1 MKFLRRFLGILVM
14 IAGILGLIL
23 SIAGLVG
30 VWVSKPAVV
39 DYTISTLD
47 TLNNAVMTSQTTMA
61 VTRDALGSARESVDA
76 LSVMLASTAGS
87 VEASMPVFQ
96 KVNTLMSE
104 NLPGTL
110 ESAAGS
116 LDSAQQA
123 AVVLDSSIRS
133 LESFQRAMSG
143 VPLVSAFVETP
154 TQAYN
159 PEKPLAVALGEAA
172 DELKTLPPILVSMSE
187 DLDRA
192 DDNLETVRGSLDT
205 MSISVQGISQNL
217 GEYDAML
224 AQSEVSLGNLA
235 PTLAGIQANL
245 PGILNGAALAL
256 TLFFLW
262 LLAIQ
267 VVVLSQGWELFQGTA
282 GRMEGGPTGEPASL
296 SAG

>member
-30 VWVSKPAVV
+30 LWMAKPAVV
-39 DYTISTLD
+39 SYTTSTIDML
-47 TLNNAVMTSQTTMA
+47 TNAVNTSQTTMS
-61 VTRDALGSARESVDA
+61 VTRQALGSARESIDA
-76 LSVMLASTAGS
+76 LSVMLGSTADS
-87 VEASMPVFQ
+87 VDATMPVFEQ
-96 KVNTLMSE
+96 VNTLMSD

-116 LDSAQQA
+116 LESAQQA

-133 LESFQRAMSG
+133 LENFQRAMSV

-154 TQAYN
+154 TQAYD
-159 PEKPLAVALGEAA
+159 PDKPLAEALGEAA
-172 DELKTLPPILVSMSE
+172 DELKTLPPILISMSK
-187 DLDRA
+187 DMDRA
-192 DDNLETVRGSLDT
+192 DDNLGTVRDSLST
-205 MSISVQGISQNL
+205 MSTSVQGISQSL

-224 AQSEVSLGNLA
+224 AQSEISMGNLA
-235 PTLAGIQANL
+235 PTLANIQANL
-245 PGILNGAALAL
+245 PGILNGVTLVL

-267 VVVLSQGWELFQGTA
+267 VVVLTQGWELFQGTA
-282 GRMEGGPTGEPASL
+282 GRMEGGQVEETASL

>member
-224 AQSEVSLGNLA
+224 AQSEASLGNLA